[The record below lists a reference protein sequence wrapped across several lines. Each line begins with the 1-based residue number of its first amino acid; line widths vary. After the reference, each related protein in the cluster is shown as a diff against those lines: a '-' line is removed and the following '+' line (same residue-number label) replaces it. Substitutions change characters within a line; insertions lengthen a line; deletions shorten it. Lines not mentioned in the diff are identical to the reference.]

1 MSTHDDQKLGHFLRS
16 NAPEVPPESP
26 HLEERILNVTVRS
39 SQKKSLIF
47 LTFTRPQKAF
57 GGAAVAAAAAIFA
70 IILMP
75 PQKHNIPKTTQYTP
89 TAAATINAISAIT
102 PTTTAD
108 SELDSELNSFLL
120 ESINGIETEHAL
132 ALNSESVLF

>member
-1 MSTHDDQKLGHFLRS
+1 MNTHDDQKLGHFLRS

-39 SQKKSLIF
+39 SQKKSLSF

-57 GGAAVAAAAAIFA
+57 LGAAVAAAAAIFA

-75 PQKHNIPKTTQYTP
+75 PQKHDIPKTTQYTP
-89 TAAATINAISAIT
+89 TAAGTISAIT
-102 PTTTAD
+102 STTTAD

-120 ESINGIETEHAL
+120 ESMNGIETEHAL